1 MPRTH
6 GTFALF
12 RYVKALT
19 TRKFLVLFLSL
30 LGGLILYPFAE
41 SSTFG
46 YYAFR
51 VLASAIVV
59 FCVYAVSFKRS
70 LIVIAALLAI
80 PVFLHRA
87 LNLGVS
93 ANSLSILNIVL
104 SFAFDVLIVVVMFRR
119 VFAPGQPNSETIFG
133 ALCIYLLIGFA
144 FASIFGMVTLFQPHA
159 FYLDPKANLHASP
172 NRLDLVYFSFAT
184 MSSLGAAGIT
194 PVSGEARC
202 VSVIE
207 AIVGVLY
214 LAVLISRLVSAY
226 RHPPV

>member
-6 GTFALF
+6 GTFTLLRYTNAL
-12 RYVKALT
+12 AAH
-19 TRKFLVLFLSL
+19 KFLVLFLSL

-41 SSTFG
+41 NSTFG

-51 VLASAIVV
+51 VLASAIIV
-59 FCVYAVSFKRS
+59 FCVYAVSFRRS
-70 LIVIAALLAI
+70 LIVIVLLLAI
-80 PVFLHRA
+80 PAFLHRV

-93 ANSLSILNIVL
+93 SDSLSILNIVL

-119 VFAPGQPNSETIFG
+119 VFAPGQPNSETILG

-144 FASIFGMVTLFQPHA
+144 FASIYGLIVLIQPHA
-159 FYLDPKANLHASP
+159 FYLDPMSNLHSSP
-172 NRLDLVYFSFAT
+172 NRLDFVYFSLAT

-202 VSVIE
+202 TSVIE

-226 RHPPV
+226 RHPSA